1 MRLGTFVLC
10 LLAWSRASLA
20 LAAPP
25 PPPGQTVGPP
35 QVLIVVIGP
44 EPQLSLV
51 RAALG
56 PLALR
61 GAETRW
67 RSAKRVG
74 ADDVLDAPE
83 RAESR
88 CFIDLSALP
97 KARLYLADARAERFL
112 VRELELARGLDELGK
127 EALAQVVESS
137 IETLLEERE
146 LTLSRAQ
153 LRSLLA
159 PAPRPVSKT
168 KVPGSSQSEAAVSL
182 GWSALYGVRLLSSK
196 SVTHGPA
203 LALRVQLPWRAVEL
217 SGWTTVQYLLT
228 QELTAPT
235 AALELTTVAV
245 RSGVGMSGR
254 VGRLFRVGA
263 RLGIGLDLDRLNPR
277 ETGAA
282 PLELTPA
289 RWVHTSVATGA
300 LDTGLQIAGSLG
312 IAFSV
317 LADADFRPR
326 HYDLEVEGEAR
337 AVIEPLP
344 ARPGAMLGLV
354 GTF

>member
-25 PPPGQTVGPP
+25 PPPGQAVGPP

-61 GAETRW
+61 GAEIRW

-159 PAPRPVSKT
+159 PAPSPVSNT
-168 KVPGSSQSEAAVSL
+168 KVRGGSQSEAAVSL
-182 GWSALYGVRLLSSK
+182 GWGALYGVRLLSTK

-228 QELTAPT
+228 QELSAPT
-235 AALELTTVAV
+235 AALDLTTVAV

-254 VGRLFRVGA
+254 VGSLWLGA

-282 PLELTPA
+282 ALELTQA

-300 LDTGLQIAGSLG
+300 LDTRLQIAGSLG
-312 IAFSV
+312 IAFSA

-344 ARPGAMLGLV
+344 VRPGAMLGLV